1 MLQTIYFS
9 IIKPWI
15 PKYRQSLY
23 IYDCLHKDG
32 GVAWYLVLRGDQVL
46 LLSLLLNQL
55 PPVYRYHNILFCRQF
70 LHI

>member
-1 MLQTIYFS
+1 MTLMLQTIYFS
-9 IIKPWI
+9 IIKSWI

-32 GVAWYLVLRGDQVL
+32 GVDWYLVLWGDQV
-46 LLSLLLNQL
+46 LLLNQL
-55 PPVYRYHNILFCRQF
+55 PPVYRYHNILFCGQF